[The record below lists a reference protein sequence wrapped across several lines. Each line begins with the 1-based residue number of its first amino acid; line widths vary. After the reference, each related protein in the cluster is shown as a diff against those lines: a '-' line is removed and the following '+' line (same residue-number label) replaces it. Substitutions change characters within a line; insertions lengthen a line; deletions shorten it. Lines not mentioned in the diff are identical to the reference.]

1 MLRLFLLPR
10 LRDTP
15 EDLFELPLPERG
27 LAVVRLPVDSG
38 FAEPLLDREPVT
50 LGRRLKKS
58 LLPTLL
64 PVPRLVAL
72 AVPPALGVGRR
83 MDEVEGLPGIGP
95 AEPAE
100 PVDGRLRERPVA
112 VVPELRPVA
121 LRSGPT
127 PVRVRDVPSF
137 DRDRVVPELR
147 LGAAVS
153 SRCNESG
160 REVGAVWL

>member
-1 MLRLFLLPR
+1 MLRLVLLPR

-15 EDLFELPLPERG
+15 EDLFELPLPERD
-27 LAVVRLPVDSG
+27 LAVVRLPLDSG

-58 LLPTLL
+58 LLPTLR
-64 PVPRLVAL
+64 PVPRFVVL
-72 AVPPALGVGRR
+72 AVLPALEVGRR
-83 MDEVEGLPGIGP
+83 MDEVEGLPVIG
-95 AEPAE
+95 

-112 VVPELRPVA
+112 VVPEFRPVT

-137 DRDRVVPELR
+137 DRDGVVPELR
-147 LGAAVS
+147 LGVAVS

-160 REVGAVWL
+160 REVRAV

>member
-1 MLRLFLLPR
+1 
-10 LRDTP
+10 
-15 EDLFELPLPERG
+15 LFELPLPERD
-27 LAVVRLPVDSG
+27 LAVVRLPLDSG

-64 PVPRLVAL
+64 PVPRVVVL
-72 AVPPALGVGRR
+72 AVLLALGVGRR
-83 MDEVEGLPGIGP
+83 MDDVEGLPVIGPAEP

-112 VVPELRPVA
+112 VVPELSPVA

-160 REVGAVWL
+160 REVRAV